1 MNQSRKMKLLLR
13 SLLLSALCALSSWSV
28 SSDTLVVSQSPDV
41 SVLEGETV
49 NISCCWNKTDR
60 RVGIKWLKNQTTIK
74 NKTILNQSSDSLKE
88 QARSCSFLILSNIT
102 NRDSGSYI
110 CKVSVEIPV
119 LTEAEG
125 KGTTITVTARGN
137 TSENSAKESRGP
149 PSSLP
154 LPVMISLAVLA
165 PLFLVALVCFCS
177 LRRKQVQAARVIYE
191 VPHTDSMDAEM
202 DKHSTTSS
210 RGSTQWCQVPVYDSL
225 DYFEQVESKGSG

>member
-1 MNQSRKMKLLLR
+1 LSWKLNIIFNDFTP
-13 SLLLSALCALSSWSV
+13 LCLCPGV

-125 KGTTITVTARGN
+125 KGTTITVTTRGKS
-137 TSENSAKESRGP
+137 SENSAKGNT
-149 PSSLP
+149 
-154 LPVMISLAVLA
+154 VLSHR
-165 PLFLVALVCFCS
+165 FCLKVHVHRYTKS
-177 LRRKQVQAARVIYE
+177 TLQSEHTHTHTKHTTIY
-191 VPHTDSMDAEM
+191 T
-202 DKHSTTSS
+202 
-210 RGSTQWCQVPVYDSL
+210 
-225 DYFEQVESKGSG
+225 

>member
-1 MNQSRKMKLLLR
+1 MKLLLS
-13 SLLLSALCALSSWSV
+13 SLLLLWTRSSRSV

-110 CKVSVEIPV
+110 CKVSAEIPV

-125 KGTTITVTARGN
+125 KGTTITVTTRGKS
-137 TSENSAKESRGP
+137 SENSAKENSDVSQGG
-149 PSSLP
+149 
-154 LPVMISLAVLA
+154 VMIFVLRCL
-165 PLFLVALVCFCS
+165 PILVLITAFICVQY
-177 LRRKQVQAARVIYE
+177 LRTKAQQN
-191 VPHTDSMDAEM
+191 
-202 DKHSTTSS
+202 TS
-210 RGSTQWCQVPVYDSL
+210 G
-225 DYFEQVESKGSG
+225 